1 MEVCLCFFFSSRR
14 RHTRWPRDWS
24 SDVCSSD
31 LTELLAIGK
40 RFEDVH
46 ASLGAHALNHFSQYS
61 FDVFGRKTIQKL
73 THPNRIAA
81 ARKLV
86 VFLKH
91 VHGTKTDALGQT
103 AVIDLVPRQVYLAR
117 KVHQRHVNVRV
128 VI

>member
-46 ASLGAHALNHFSQYS
+46 ASRGAHALNHFSQYS

-81 ARKLV
+81 ARQLV
-86 VFLKH
+86 VFLRYVQGAKA
-91 VHGTKTDALGQT
+91 DARSQS
-103 AVIDLVPRQVYLAR
+103 VVSQLVPRQGCHAGT
-117 KVHQRHVNVRV
+117 VHTGHAKDHVP
-128 VI
+128 